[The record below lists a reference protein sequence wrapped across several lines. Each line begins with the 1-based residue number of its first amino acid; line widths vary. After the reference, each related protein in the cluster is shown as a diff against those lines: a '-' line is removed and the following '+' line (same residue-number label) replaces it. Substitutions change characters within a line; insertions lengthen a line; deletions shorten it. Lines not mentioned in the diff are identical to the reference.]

1 MAKND
6 KIKIVQV
13 VGGLNYGG
21 VEKVILNYF
30 SNMYLSKYELTIIS
44 HEKSNEECKKQ
55 FEKLGFSVY
64 EVPSKKEN
72 FKENIKQLYK
82 IIKKIKPDIVHSHL
96 TLSNYAPLFVA
107 WLCNVKIRISH
118 SHLVYDYK
126 TKVQKLYAFLS
137 NLFATHYMACGRTA
151 AIFLFGEKKVKKE
164 KVYILNNAVNIQD
177 FQYDEIKREKIRK
190 ELKIEDKFVIGNIGR
205 FHEQKNHTFLIDAF
219 KKVKEKKENAILLLI
234 GNGKLKKDIEN
245 KVKEEKLEDN
255 VIILSGRDDVSYYY
269 QAMDLFVLP
278 SLYEGLGMVL
288 IEAQIAGL
296 SCLASATIPSEV
308 KITPLLKFLN
318 INDSSLW
325 AKEMLN
331 SKRNNERTKY
341 LDDVKKSGYDIREE
355 AKKLEQLYAEL
366 RGDKNDR

>member
-30 SNMYLSKYELTIIS
+30 SNMDLSKYELTIIS

-137 NLFATHYMACGRTA
+137 NLFATHYMSCGRTA

-164 KVYILNNAVNIQD
+164 KVYILNNAVNIQ
-177 FQYDEIKREKIRK
+177 EIALE
-190 ELKIEDKFVIGNIGR
+190 G
-205 FHEQKNHTFLIDAF
+205 KNDPD
-219 KKVKEKKENAILLLI
+219 NRRPMPW
-234 GNGKLKKDIEN
+234 KDIEN